1 MKFFAAGNAVAE
13 KRSVDSRIEGTSS
26 LASRWIWYGRVV
38 AGRRGVAAA
47 IGIFFAIADVAP
59 AHAAVELGIGPST
72 LGLAAAFYAKK
83 KKKKPA
89 PEPEPGPRMTPDSAE
104 PKRQA
109 IRDAAKPSLDSGD
122 FAGAADK
129 LESNAEQLGD
139 PVTMLEAGEARL
151 EAAKKDRNIATAE
164 ASIETSK
171 RALDMLHFYAAVNNG
186 EATSD
191 WLVIEP
197 GDASGLIERGD
208 GVVSQAETL
217 IDEIEAEN
225 ASKVAAGSAEEG
237 KKKRKK
243 RERGDA
249 KPGTGMI
256 AAGSIFTAVGVG
268 GVSMVIAGTV
278 ISASKQNEVEKF
290 MPGDP
295 EVDDLDAAG
304 KRANLI
310 AYIGAGVAVAGIAI
324 GLPLLILGVKKRKQA
339 GSAPPSTASVRR
351 SLVVAPTFAPGAAA
365 LSLRGRF

>member
-1 MKFFAAGNAVAE
+1 MVGAV
-13 KRSVDSRIEGTSS
+13 T
-26 LASRWIWYGRVV
+26 
-38 AGRRGVAAA
+38 GRRGVAAA
-47 IGIFFAIADVAP
+47 IGILFGIADIAP
-59 AHAAVELGIGPST
+59 AYADAELGVGASIAGP
-72 LGLAAAFYAKK
+72 AAAFFAKK
-83 KKKKPA
+83 KKKKA
-89 PEPEPGPRMTPDSAE
+89 PEPEPGPRLTPDAAE

-109 IRDAAKPSLDSGD
+109 IRDSAQASRDAGD
-122 FAGAADK
+122 FAAAADS
-129 LESNAEQLGD
+129 LERNAAQLGD
-139 PVTMLEAGEARL
+139 PVTMLESAEVRL
-151 EAAKKDRNIATAE
+151 EGAKKDRNIAAAE

-171 RALDMLHFYAAVNNG
+171 RALDILHFYSAVNNG
-186 EATSD
+186 AATSD

-197 GDASGLIERGD
+197 GDATGLIERGD
-208 GVVSQAETL
+208 GVITQAQGL

-225 ASKVAAGSAEEG
+225 ASKVAAGPGKDG
-237 KKKRKK
+237 KKKKKK
-243 RERGDA
+243 RRTKGES

-295 EVDDLDAAG
+295 EVEELDDAG

-324 GLPLLILGVKKRKQA
+324 GLPLLILGVKKRKS
-339 GSAPPSTASVRR
+339 GSGPPSTASVRK
-351 SLVVAPTFAPGAAA
+351 SLVVAPAFAPGAAA

>member
-1 MKFFAAGNAVAE
+1 MTLRPARKACLRRLNSLRTAPV
-13 KRSVDSRIEGTSS
+13 SRVVPG
-26 LASRWIWYGRVV
+26 IWYRRRV

-47 IGIFFAIADVAP
+47 IGIFFGIADIAP
-59 AHAAVELGIGPST
+59 AYADAELGVGASIAGPT
-72 LGLAAAFYAKK
+72 VAFFAKK
-83 KKKKPA
+83 KKKA
-89 PEPEPGPRMTPDSAE
+89 PEPGPRLTPDAAE

-109 IRDAAKPSLDSGD
+109 IRDAAQPSRDAGD
-122 FAGAADK
+122 FAAAADS
-129 LESNAEQLGD
+129 LERNAAQLGD
-139 PVTMLEAGEARL
+139 PVTMLESAEVRL
-151 EAAKKDRNIATAE
+151 EGAKKDRNVVAAE

-171 RALDMLHFYAAVNNG
+171 RALDILHFYAAVNNG

-208 GVVSQAETL
+208 GVVTQAQGV

-225 ASKVAAGSAEEG
+225 GSKVAAGPAKAG
-237 KKKRKK
+237 KKKKRRKK
-243 RERGDA
+243 GES

-278 ISASKQNEVEKF
+278 ISASKQNEVEKL
-290 MPGDP
+290 MPADA
-295 EVDDLDAAG
+295 EVKELDDAG

-324 GLPLLILGVKKRKQA
+324 GLPLLILGVKKRKQ
-339 GSAPPSTASVRR
+339 GSAPPSTASVRA
-351 SLVVAPTFAPGAAA
+351 SLVVAPAFAPGAAA